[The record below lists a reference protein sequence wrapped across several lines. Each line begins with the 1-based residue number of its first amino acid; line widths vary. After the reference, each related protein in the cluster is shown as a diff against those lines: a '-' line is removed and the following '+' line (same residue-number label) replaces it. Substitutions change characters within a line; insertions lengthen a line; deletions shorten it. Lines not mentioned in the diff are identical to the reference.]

1 MDFYRKV
8 TAVIMKII
16 CEKEY
21 DAKKV
26 LLFVMEYIEKKGLE
40 YPLLNDAMELEISL
54 KNINGEISPDNDKVF
69 VIDKEKMDLVAD
81 KGKTLEYYYYN
92 DVLTGLYNRSKYE
105 HDIHMLEI
113 TGYTHLSCIYID
125 AVGLHEINNH
135 LGHKAGDHMLC
146 SIADKIHKYF
156 PDSLSYR
163 IGGDEFVVLCFENT
177 QTTVTEKIND
187 MKKELTKIEYEI
199 SVGIGESTD
208 CKTLDDTINYA
219 EKCMRQDKKEFYNNN
234 GGLRQIRSLNYKLEK
249 LLLEK
254 QDASH
259 FLDVIAPK
267 YKGVYI
273 VNSEKD
279 TCRYIYVPPYFQE
292 MLDKN
297 QGSFSLS
304 MRDYCYDLVKREYYD
319 RFEKLFDYE
328 YIEEQLKK
336 ENIVDFT
343 YQKLD
348 GSWIELKITIYDQDS
363 SEIPEML
370 WIFLDENI
378 R

>member
-1 MDFYRKV
+1 
-8 TAVIMKII
+8 MKIV
-16 CEKEY
+16 CEKGY

-26 LLFVMEYIEKKGLE
+26 LQFITEYIEKKGLE
-40 YPLLNDAMELEISL
+40 YPLLNDTMELKISL
-54 KNINGEISPDNDKVF
+54 KNINGEVSPDNDRVII
-69 VIDKEKMDLVAD
+69 IDKKEIDIVDD
-81 KGKTLEYYYYN
+81 KGKSLEFYYNN

-113 TGYTHLSCIYID
+113 TGYTHLICIYID

-163 IGGDEFVVLCFENT
+163 IGGDEFVTLCFEST
-177 QTTVTEKIND
+177 QNIVMEKINNI
-187 MKKELTKIEYEI
+187 KKELREIEYEI
-199 SVGIGESTD
+199 SAGIGESTD
-208 CKTLDDTINYA
+208 CKTLNDTINYA
-219 EKCMRQDKKEFYNNN
+219 EKAMRKDKKEFYDNN
-234 GGLRQIRSLNYKLEK
+234 GGLRQVRSLNYKLEK

-259 FLDVIAPK
+259 FLNVIAPK

-279 TCRYIYVPPYFQE
+279 TCRYIYVPPYFQK

-304 MRDYCYDLVKREYYD
+304 MRDYCYELVKREYYD

-328 YIEEQLKK
+328 YIEEQLT
-336 ENIVDFT
+336 ENNIVDFT

-348 GSWIELKITIYDQDS
+348 GNWIELKITIYNQDS
-363 SEIPEML
+363 SAIPEML

-378 R
+378 RY